1 MSDPAFRPASYW
13 EHDDA
18 VAAIRSGI
26 KGQNRR
32 RLVTDSAT
40 CGIDP
45 DLLEDT
51 LDEGTRDRLGAVH
64 PSWMGGEYLPG
75 YLPGEV
81 EIARI
86 VLASVTQDV
95 ISFRARRRRQR
106 GGIRILYR
114 VVDEYLEP
122 GDLPWTCRPASSR
135 LPLTFGQMTRLIDGA
150 RRPAWEYG
158 DGALPDAIR
167 DSQEG
172 GDPEDIVHFV
182 SVESDFYPG
191 LAAWYDARAEEWLER
206 KRRELEDDGG
216 EKEP

>member
-1 MSDPAFRPASYW
+1 MSDLTFRPASYW

-18 VAAIRSGI
+18 LAAIRSGI

-32 RLVTDSAT
+32 RMVTDAVT
-40 CGIDP
+40 GGIDP
-45 DLLEDT
+45 GLLEDA
-51 LDEGTRDRLGAVH
+51 LDKGTRDRLGALH

-86 VLASVTQDV
+86 VLASVMQDV
-95 ISFRARRRRQR
+95 ISFRARRRRR
-106 GGIRILYR
+106 GGGLRILYR

-122 GDLPWTCRPASSR
+122 GDLLWTCRPASSR
-135 LPLTFGQMTRLIDGA
+135 LPLTLGHMIRLIDGA

-158 DGALPDAIR
+158 EGGLTDAIR

-172 GDPEDIVHFV
+172 GDSEDIACFV

-191 LAAWYDARAEEWLER
+191 LGAWYDARAEEWLVR
-206 KRRELEDDGG
+206 KRREWEEDDP
-216 EKEP
+216 EEEP